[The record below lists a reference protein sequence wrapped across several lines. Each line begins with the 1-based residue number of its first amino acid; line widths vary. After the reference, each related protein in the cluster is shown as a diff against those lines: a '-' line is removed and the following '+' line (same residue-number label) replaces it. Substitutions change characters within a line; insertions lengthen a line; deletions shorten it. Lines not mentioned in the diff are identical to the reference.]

1 MQRHP
6 LIAALAGACL
16 LAAACGG
23 DDSAGGS
30 TDGGAT
36 VVVTTAVLGDVVEN
50 LVGDLATVEV
60 VMPRDADPH
69 EFQPSA
75 RQVAT
80 IREADLLVANGGGLE
95 AGLDDTIESAG
106 DDGVPAFEAI
116 DHVDPLEQADHQDE
130 DEDEDADA
138 GDGHDHDVDPH
149 FSTDVARMATAAA
162 ALADTLAAEIPSL
175 DTDEFRAQADAYV
188 SELTLLDSEVGAVIA
203 AVPDDRRKL
212 VTDHQVF
219 GYLADRFGFEVVGSI
234 RPSVTSE
241 AAPSAGDLDDL
252 AATISA
258 AGVPAVF
265 IEAGSDDGL
274 ARAVVDEVG
283 DVEVVELYGETLG
296 EPGSEADTYVGMIRT
311 NATRIADALAP

>member
-6 LIAALAGACL
+6 LLATLAGACL

-30 TDGGAT
+30 TDGAT
-36 VVVTTAVLGDVVEN
+36 VVATTAVLGDVVEN

-95 AGLDDTIESAG
+95 AGLHDTIESAG

-116 DHVDPLEQADHQDE
+116 DHVAPLDPLDQADHE
-130 DEDEDADA
+130 DEDA
-138 GDGHDHDVDPH
+138 GDGHGHDVDPH

-188 SELTLLDSEVGAVIA
+188 SELTLLDSEVDAVIA

-252 AATISA
+252 AAAISA

-265 IEAGSDDGL
+265 IEAGSDDDL
-274 ARAVVDEVG
+274 ARAVADEVG
-283 DVEVVELYGETLG
+283 DVDVVELYGETLG
-296 EPGSEADTYVGMIRT
+296 EPSSDADTYVGMIRT
-311 NATRIADALAP
+311 NAARIADALAP

>member
-6 LIAALAGACL
+6 LIATLAGVGL

-23 DDSAGGS
+23 DESVGGR
-30 TDGGAT
+30 TEGGAT

-75 RQVAT
+75 RQAAT
-80 IREADLLVANGGGLE
+80 IRQADLLVANGGGLE

-116 DHVDPLEQADHQDE
+116 DHVEPLDQADHQDE
-130 DEDEDADA
+130 DEEEDE

-188 SELTLLDSEVGAVIA
+188 SELTLLDSEVNAVIA
-203 AVPDDRRKL
+203 GVPDDRRKL

-258 AGVPAVF
+258 TGVPAVF
-265 IEAGSDDGL
+265 IEAGSDDDL
-274 ARAVVDEVG
+274 ARAVADEVG
-283 DVEVVELYGETLG
+283 DIEVVELYGETLG
-296 EPGSEADTYVGMIRT
+296 EPGSDADTYVGMIRT
-311 NATRIADALAP
+311 NAARIADALAP